1 MELGVAALGQQQ
13 QQVQAR
19 DLVALGQVGG
29 QHGGGELVEGRQLG
43 DVAGE
48 GVRVAGADG
57 VEGTLLVGLAREG
70 EDGRGLRRGGG
81 REG

>member
-13 QQVQAR
+13 KQVQAR
-19 DLVALGQVGG
+19 DLVAFGQAGRE
-29 QHGGGELVEGRQLG
+29 HGGGELVEGRQLG

-57 VEGTLLVGLAREG
+57 VQGALLVGLAGEG
-70 EDGRGLRRGGG
+70 QDGLGLWLLLLL
-81 REG
+81 